1 MLAPDMGVWL
11 YKLNLFLFGE
21 FAYYYPFFLFVLNYV
36 YYKRNY
42 KLANFTRRELFG
54 IGFAFFSSLLLFA
67 VFYPNFGY
75 VLELSYVIFSIILG
89 HTGSGI
95 FALLLLFFSFVL
107 LFPKTTKELFKIELN
122 FNNLLRIEN
131 ALKALLMRVFGGE
144 NEKDDLGK
152 IEPKAPII
160 TSEKSIDSA
169 QEKNQNE
176 NENLNLNQ
184 TEQLIKYSNIN
195 ASKNSIITAKEN
207 FEKLKNQILDEK
219 VEIDQESIKE
229 AKSFMYEN
237 SQQVRSFVQKASR
250 MSIKLDED
258 FNFISEEEADMIP
271 ERFLKPKKLEDIKQ
285 IDTSNKNLDEPSYKR
300 KNIEISVPKQEIKP
314 KIFTKELELREN
326 LIKEA
331 KLEQE
336 YKAYQNEILE
346 NKVQEEIKEL
356 EKKDK
361 LEPDLN
367 HIIQGSKYNFSTP
380 LQEALSIKEEV
391 KMQDVQTFSVSER
404 TNEIEVID
412 FDESEIEIKKME
424 SINKSIHDFIPVV
437 EELEHPYIEP
447 TPIVKVEEIEP
458 LNNHQVNN
466 QVQIQGQDKI
476 IEQTENFAKEQI
488 SQEPSQEITRQKA
501 ILAKEIELNKAL
513 LREIE
518 QGEIE
523 KPKDFELPPLEFLTN
538 PSHNKQ
544 EINESEID
552 KKIYNLLEKLRRFK
566 IGGDVISTYVGPVVT
581 TFEFRPSADV
591 KVSRILNL
599 QDDLTMAL
607 MAKSI
612 RIQAPIPGKD
622 VVGIEVPNDEIQTI
636 YLREILES
644 EVFKNAKSPLTIALG
659 KDIVGNA
666 FVTDLKKLP
675 HLLIAGTTGSGKS
688 VGINSMLLSLLYRNS
703 PKTLRLMMIDP
714 KMLEFSI
721 YNDIPHLL
729 TPVITDPKKAV
740 NALSNMVAEMERR
753 YRLMAE
759 AKTKNIENYNE
770 KMKELG
776 EEELPFI
783 VVIIDEL
790 ADLMM
795 TAGKDVEFYIGRLA
809 QMARASGIHLIVATQ
824 RPSVDVV
831 TGLIKANLPSRI
843 SYKVGQKIDSK
854 VILDA
859 MGAESLLGRGDC
871 LFTPPGTSSIVRL
884 HAPFASEFEIE
895 KIVDFLKDQQS
906 VEYDESFLKDQQS
919 MGVTSSESINNGE
932 YDELYEDAKRVI
944 LSDGKTSIS
953 YLQRKLNIGYNR
965 AANIIDQLTESG
977 VLSEPNT
984 KGQREIL

>member
-11 YKLNLFLFGE
+11 YKANLFLFGE
-21 FAYYYPFFLFVLNYV
+21 FAYYYPFFLFILNYV

-42 KLANFTRRELFG
+42 KLANFIRRELFG

-67 VFYPNFGY
+67 VFYPNSGY
-75 VLELSYVIFSIILG
+75 ILELAYAIFSTILG

-95 FALLLLFFSFVL
+95 FALLLLFFSFIL
-107 LFPKTTKELFKIELN
+107 LFPKTTKELFKIEIN
-122 FNNLLRIEN
+122 FNILLKIEN

-144 NEKDDLGK
+144 NEKDDLSK
-152 IEPKAPII
+152 IEPKAPIV
-160 TSEKSIDSA
+160 TLEKNTAFI
-169 QEKNQNE
+169 QEKIQHE
-176 NENLNLNQ
+176 NENLNLNP
-184 TEQLIKYSNIN
+184 TEELVKYSNIN

-219 VEIDQESIKE
+219 VEIDKESIKE
-229 AKSFMYEN
+229 AKSFIYEN
-237 SQQVRSFVQKASR
+237 SQQVRNFVQKASR

-258 FNFISEEEADMIP
+258 FNFISEEEVDMIP

-326 LIKEA
+326 LMKEA

-356 EKKDK
+356 EKKDS
-361 LEPDLN
+361 LEPNLN
-367 HIIQGSKYNFSTP
+367 HIIQGGKYNFGTP
-380 LQEALSIKEEV
+380 LQEVSSAKEEI
-391 KMQDVQTFSVSER
+391 KTQNIPNSSILEK
-404 TNEIEVID
+404 TNEVEIID

-424 SINKSIHDFIPVV
+424 SINKSIHDFIPII
-437 EELEHPYIEP
+437 EELEHPYMEP
-447 TPIVKVEEIEP
+447 TPIVKIEELEP
-458 LNNHQVNN
+458 LNN
-466 QVQIQGQDKI
+466 QINKQISIQEKDEITEQD
-476 IEQTENFAKEQI
+476 NSFSKEQI

-518 QGEIE
+518 QGEME

-566 IGGDVISTYVGPVVT
+566 IGGDVISTYIKPVVT

-919 MGVTSSESINNGE
+919 MGVTSSESMNNGE

-977 VLSEPNT
+977 VLSEPNS

>member
-11 YKLNLFLFGE
+11 YKANLFLFGE
-21 FAYYYPFFLFVLNYV
+21 FAYYYPFFLFILNYV

-42 KLANFTRRELFG
+42 KLANFIRRELFG

-67 VFYPNFGY
+67 VFYPNSGY
-75 VLELSYVIFSIILG
+75 ILELAYAIFSTILG

-95 FALLLLFFSFVL
+95 FALLLLFFSFIL
-107 LFPKTTKELFKIELN
+107 LFPKTTKELFKIEIN
-122 FNNLLRIEN
+122 FNILLKIEN

-144 NEKDDLGK
+144 NEKDDLSK
-152 IEPKAPII
+152 IEPKAPIV
-160 TSEKSIDSA
+160 TLEKNTAFI
-169 QEKNQNE
+169 QEKIQHE
-176 NENLNLNQ
+176 NENLNLNP
-184 TEQLIKYSNIN
+184 TEELVKYNNIN

-219 VEIDQESIKE
+219 VEIDKESIKE
-229 AKSFMYEN
+229 AKSFIYEN
-237 SQQVRSFVQKASR
+237 SQQVRNFVQKASR

-258 FNFISEEEADMIP
+258 FNFISEEEVDMIP

-326 LIKEA
+326 LMKEA

-356 EKKDK
+356 EKKDS
-361 LEPDLN
+361 LEPNLN
-367 HIIQGSKYNFSTP
+367 HIIQGGKYNFGTP
-380 LQEALSIKEEV
+380 LQEVSSAKEEI
-391 KMQDVQTFSVSER
+391 KTQNIPNSSILEK
-404 TNEIEVID
+404 TNEVEIID
-412 FDESEIEIKKME
+412 FDESEIEIKKIE
-424 SINKSIHDFIPVV
+424 SINKSIHDFIPII
-437 EELEHPYIEP
+437 EELEHPYMEP
-447 TPIVKVEEIEP
+447 TPIVKIEELEP
-458 LNNHQVNN
+458 LNN
-466 QVQIQGQDKI
+466 QINKQIPIQEKDEITEQD
-476 IEQTENFAKEQI
+476 NSFSKEQI

-518 QGEIE
+518 QGEME

-566 IGGDVISTYVGPVVT
+566 IGGDVISTYIGPVVT

-919 MGVTSSESINNGE
+919 MGVTSSESMNNGE

-977 VLSEPNT
+977 VLSEPNS

>member
-75 VLELSYVIFSIILG
+75 VLELSYVIFSTILG

-144 NEKDDLGK
+144 NEKDDRGK

-160 TSEKSIDSA
+160 TSEKSIDSI

-176 NENLNLNQ
+176 NENLNLIQ
-184 TEQLIKYSNIN
+184 TEQLVKYSNIN

-367 HIIQGSKYNFSTP
+367 HIIQGSKYNFNTP
-380 LQEALSIKEEV
+380 LQEASSIKEEV
-391 KMQDVQTFSVSER
+391 KMQDVQTFSVSEK

-466 QVQIQGQDKI
+466 QVQIQEQDKI
-476 IEQTENFAKEQI
+476 IEQTESFAKEQI

-566 IGGDVISTYVGPVVT
+566 IGGDVISTYIGPVVT

>member
-1 MLAPDMGVWL
+1 M
-11 YKLNLFLFGE
+11 
-21 FAYYYPFFLFVLNYV
+21 LNYL
-36 YYKRNY
+36 YYRKNY
-42 KLANFTRRELFG
+42 KIENFKRRELFG
-54 IGFAFFSSLLLFA
+54 FSLAFFSTLLLFS
-67 VFYPNFGY
+67 VFYREFGY
-75 VLELSYVIFSIILG
+75 ILEIVYGFFSIILG

-95 FALLLLFFSFVL
+95 FALLLLLFSLIL
-107 LFPKTTKELFKIELN
+107 LFPKFAKEILKIELD
-122 FNNLLRIEN
+122 FTFLLKVEQ
-131 ALKALLMRVFGGE
+131 AFKSLLMRVFGGE
-144 NEKDDLGK
+144 NEKEDVGK
-152 IEPKAPII
+152 SEPMASKLNILQDSIYKNLQINKKEKTNNLEQII
-160 TSEKSIDSA
+160 KDC
-169 QEKNQNE
+169 
-176 NENLNLNQ
+176 
-184 TEQLIKYSNIN
+184 NIN
-195 ASKNSIITAKEN
+195 ASKNSITTAKDN
-207 FEKLKNQILDEK
+207 FEKLKNQILDETI
-219 VEIDQESIKE
+219 EIDTQSLKESR
-229 AKSFMYEN
+229 SFVYEH
-237 SQQVRSFVQKASR
+237 SQQVRNFAQKASK
-250 MSIKLDED
+250 MSISLDED
-258 FNFISEEEADMIP
+258 FNFISEEEVDMIP

-285 IDTSNKNLDEPSYKR
+285 IDTNKNLDEPSYKR
-300 KNIEISVPKQEIKP
+300 KNIEIPVSKQEVKP

-326 LIKEA
+326 LIKKE

-346 NKVQEEIKEL
+346 NKVKQ
-356 EKKDK
+356 
-361 LEPDLN
+361 
-367 HIIQGSKYNFSTP
+367 
-380 LQEALSIKEEV
+380 
-391 KMQDVQTFSVSER
+391 
-404 TNEIEVID
+404 
-412 FDESEIEIKKME
+412 EIKKLEEYDAINSSDIIEGNKYSFNNSKTIKTETEE
-424 SINKSIHDFIPVV
+424 SNKINENKNPVKADNIFEFTPIV
-437 EELEHPYIEP
+437 EELNHPYIEP
-447 TPIVKVEEIEP
+447 TPIKNINEIVIEEKNT
-458 LNNHQVNN
+458 LDF
-466 QVQIQGQDKI
+466 IQN
-476 IEQTENFAKEQI
+476 TEIKLDNEKTNE
-488 SQEPSQEITRQKA
+488 QEIKLQKA
-501 ILAKEIELNKAL
+501 VLAKEIAINQAL
-513 LREIE
+513 LHEIE
-518 QGEIE
+518 QGEVE
-523 KPKDFELPPLEFLTN
+523 KPKDFTLPPLDFLAN
-538 PSHNKQ
+538 PKEHRQ

-636 YLREILES
+636 YLREILQS

-753 YRLMAE
+753 YRLMAD

-776 EEELPFI
+776 DEELPFI

-919 MGVTSSESINNGE
+919 VGVTTNESFDGE
-932 YDELYEDAKRVI
+932 VDELYEEAKRVI
-944 LSDGKTSIS
+944 LEDGKTSIS
-953 YLQRKLNIGYNR
+953 YLQRRLKIGYNR
-965 AANIIDQLTESG
+965 SANIIEQLTQNG
-977 VLSEPNT
+977 ILSEPDA

>member
-1 MLAPDMGVWL
+1 MLAPDMGVWI
-11 YKLNLFLFGE
+11 YKANLFLFGE
-21 FAYYYPFFLFVLNYV
+21 FAYYYPFFLFILNYV

-67 VFYPNFGY
+67 VFYPNSGY
-75 VLELSYVIFSIILG
+75 ILELSYAIFSIILG

-95 FALLLLFFSFVL
+95 FALVLLFFSFIL
-107 LFPKTTKELFKIELN
+107 LFPKTTKELFKIELD
-122 FNNLLRIEN
+122 FNILLRVEN

-144 NEKDDLGK
+144 NEKDDLSK
-152 IEPKAPII
+152 IEPKAPVV
-160 TSEKSIDSA
+160 TLEKNTAPI
-169 QEKNQNE
+169 QEKIQDE

-184 TEQLIKYSNIN
+184 TEQLVKYNNIN

-219 VEIDQESIKE
+219 VEIDKESIKE
-229 AKSFMYEN
+229 AKSFIYEN
-237 SQQVRSFVQKASR
+237 SQQVRNFVQKASR

-258 FNFISEEEADMIP
+258 FNFISEEEVDMIP
-271 ERFLKPKKLEDIKQ
+271 ERFLKPKKLDDIKQ
-285 IDTSNKNLDEPSYKR
+285 IDTNNKNLDEPSYKR

-326 LIKEA
+326 LMKEA

-356 EKKDK
+356 EKKDS
-361 LEPDLN
+361 LELDLN
-367 HIIQGSKYNFSTP
+367 HIIQGSKYNFGTP
-380 LQEALSIKEEV
+380 LQEVSSAKEEV
-391 KMQDVQTFSVSER
+391 KTQNAPIPSILEK
-404 TNEIEVID
+404 TNEVEIID
-412 FDESEIEIKKME
+412 FDENEIEIKKME
-424 SINKSIHDFIPVV
+424 SINKSFHDFIPIV

-447 TPIVKVEEIEP
+447 TPIVKIEEIEP
-458 LNNHQVNN
+458 LDN
-466 QVQIQGQDKI
+466 QINKQIPIQEKNEI
-476 IEQTENFAKEQI
+476 IEQGNSFIKEQN

-566 IGGDVISTYVGPVVT
+566 IGGDVISTYIGPVVT

-919 MGVTSSESINNGE
+919 MGVTSSESMNNGE